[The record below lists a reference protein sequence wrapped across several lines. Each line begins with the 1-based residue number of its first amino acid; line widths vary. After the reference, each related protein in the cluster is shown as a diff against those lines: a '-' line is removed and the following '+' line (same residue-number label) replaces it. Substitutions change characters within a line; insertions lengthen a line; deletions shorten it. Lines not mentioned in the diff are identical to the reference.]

1 VNSDQIGSS
10 AVSEIQLEIL
20 DFIRGHVAERGYPPS
35 VREISRAVGPLSS
48 STVHGHLVE
57 LERKGWIVRVPNQA
71 RSISVVA
78 PAA

>member
-1 VNSDQIGSS
+1 VNSDQTASDTQRAIFG
-10 AVSEIQLEIL
+10 
-20 DFIRGHVAERGYPPS
+20 FICRHIAKHGYPPS
-35 VREISRAVGPLSS
+35 VREITEAVGPLSS